1 MRYFLSFSYNGSNFH
16 GWQIQINAVSVQQE
30 IEYALSKII
39 KKEIKITG
47 AGRTDKGVHAKLMV
61 AHFDAK
67 ISNEMENSL
76 LFNLNQFLN
85 NDIYFFELQKV
96 KDDAHARFDAISR
109 TYQYHISSVKNPFK
123 QGLVYYFR
131 EKLNLQLMNEASE
144 ILMSFNDFK
153 AFSKTNTDVKT
164 FECEIT
170 KAEWVHYKDEVVF
183 KIKSNRFLRNMVRA
197 VVGTILNV
205 GLNKINL
212 VEFSEIIKSRISSKA
227 GYSVPVHILFLCEIE
242 YEKKIFINE

>member
-67 ISNEMENSL
+67 ISYEMENSL

-131 EKLNLQLMNEASE
+131 EKLNLELMNEASE

-153 AFSKTNTDVKT
+153 AFSRTNTDVKT
-164 FECEIT
+164 FECTIT
-170 KAEWVHYKDEVVF
+170 KAEWLSYKDEIVF

-197 VVGTILNV
+197 VVGTILKV
-205 GLNKINL
+205 GLNKIKL
-212 VEFSEIIKSRISSKA
+212 VEFSEIIKSRNRSKA
-227 GYSVPVHILFLCEIE
+227 GYSVPAHGLFLCEIE
-242 YEKKIFINE
+242 YEKQIFINE

>member
-164 FECEIT
+164 FECTIT
-170 KAEWVHYKDEVVF
+170 KAEWLSYKDEIVF

-197 VVGTILNV
+197 VVGTILKV
-205 GLNKINL
+205 GLNKIKL
-212 VEFSEIIKSRISSKA
+212 VEFSEIIKSRNRSKA
-227 GYSVPVHILFLCEIE
+227 GYSVPAHGLFLCEIE
-242 YEKKIFINE
+242 YEKQIFINE

>member
-85 NDIYFFELQKV
+85 NKICWVL
-96 KDDAHARFDAISR
+96 
-109 TYQYHISSVKNPFK
+109 K
-123 QGLVYYFR
+123 Q
-131 EKLNLQLMNEASE
+131 
-144 ILMSFNDFK
+144 
-153 AFSKTNTDVKT
+153 
-164 FECEIT
+164 
-170 KAEWVHYKDEVVF
+170 
-183 KIKSNRFLRNMVRA
+183 
-197 VVGTILNV
+197 
-205 GLNKINL
+205 
-212 VEFSEIIKSRISSKA
+212 
-227 GYSVPVHILFLCEIE
+227 
-242 YEKKIFINE
+242 

>member
-16 GWQIQINAVSVQQE
+16 GWQIQKNAVSVQQE

-39 KKEIKITG
+39 KKETKITG

-67 ISNEMENSL
+67 ISNEMESTL

-85 NDIYFFELQKV
+85 NDIYFFKLQKV

-109 TYQYHISSVKNPFK
+109 IYHYHISSVKNPFK
-123 QGLVYYFR
+123 QGLVYYFK
-131 EKLNLQLMNEASE
+131 EKLNLELMNEASK
-144 ILMSFNDFK
+144 ILMSFDDFK
-153 AFSKTNTDVKT
+153 AFSRTNTDVKT
-164 FECEIT
+164 FECIIT
-170 KAEWVHYKDEVVF
+170 KAEWVHSKDEIIF

-197 VVGTILNV
+197 VVGTILKV

-212 VEFSEIIKSRISSKA
+212 VEFSEIIKSRNRSKA
-227 GYSVPVHILFLCEIE
+227 GYSVPAHGLFLCEIE

>member
-131 EKLNLQLMNEASE
+131 EKLNLELMNEASE

-153 AFSKTNTDVKT
+153 AFSRTNTDVKT
-164 FECEIT
+164 FECTIT
-170 KAEWVHYKDEVVF
+170 KAEWLSYKDEIVF

-197 VVGTILNV
+197 VVGTILKV
-205 GLNKINL
+205 GLNKIKL
-212 VEFSEIIKSRISSKA
+212 VEFSEIIKSRNRSKA
-227 GYSVPVHILFLCEIE
+227 GYSVPAHGLFLCEIE

>member
-131 EKLNLQLMNEASE
+131 EKLNLELMNEASE

-153 AFSKTNTDVKT
+153 AFSRTNTDVKT
-164 FECEIT
+164 FECTIT
-170 KAEWVHYKDEVVF
+170 KAEWLSYRDEIVF

-197 VVGTILNV
+197 VVGTILKV

-212 VEFSEIIKSRISSKA
+212 FEFSEIIKSRNRSKA
-227 GYSVPVHILFLCEIE
+227 GYSVPAHGLFLCEIE

>member
-1 MRYFLSFSYNGSNFH
+1 M
-16 GWQIQINAVSVQQE
+16 SVQQE

-76 LFNLNQFLN
+76 LFSLNQFLN

-131 EKLNLQLMNEASE
+131 EKLNLELMNEASE

-153 AFSKTNTDVKT
+153 AFSRTNTDVKT
-164 FECEIT
+164 FECTIT
-170 KAEWVHYKDEVVF
+170 KAEWLSYKDEIVF

-197 VVGTILNV
+197 VVGTILKV
-205 GLNKINL
+205 GLNKIKL
-212 VEFSEIIKSRISSKA
+212 VEFSEIIKSRNRSKA
-227 GYSVPVHILFLCEIE
+227 GYSVPAHGLFLCEIE